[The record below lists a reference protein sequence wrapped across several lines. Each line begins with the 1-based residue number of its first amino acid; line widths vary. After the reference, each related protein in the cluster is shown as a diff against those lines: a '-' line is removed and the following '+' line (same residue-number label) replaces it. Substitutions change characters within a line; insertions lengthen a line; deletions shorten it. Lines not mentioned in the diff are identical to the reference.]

1 MRLTKNIIV
10 EMVQVTPFGGEDHLN
25 QLVNPNGNVIYA
37 HQSKPAPTST
47 PIAAKKTKMKTMAKL
62 VQ

>member
-37 HQSKPAPTST
+37 HQSKPTPIST

>member
-37 HQSKPAPTST
+37 HQSKPPPIST
-47 PIAAKKTKMKTMAKL
+47 PSAAKKTIAKTMAKL